1 MSHKKRSPG
10 AATPRPLESRKKI
23 APLSRLRSDFNPNQ
37 GIPKPDPL
45 SAYSEALGRAQ
56 RDLSR
61 ENLLLWKAA
70 LQALPP
76 NTLTPRWVSP

>member
-10 AATPRPLESRKKI
+10 VTAPRLQEPRKNLWT
-23 APLSRLRSDFNPNQ
+23 LSRFRSNFNPNQ

-45 SAYSEALGRAQ
+45 SAYSEALERAQ
-56 RDLSR
+56 RDSSR

-70 LQALPP
+70 LQALPRH
-76 NTLTPRWVSP
+76 TL